1 MIPTINKPTCVTRN
15 TVTAIDYIITNTL
28 INGIQYRFGITK
40 PDISDQFLI
49 VFLLN
54 TCLTKVSQKVRHNL
68 FINASRRRT
77 NSYSSMN

>member
-28 INGIQYRFGITK
+28 ISGIQHRFGITK

-54 TCLTKVSQKVRHNL
+54 TCEKGKSEGKAQ
-68 FINASRRRT
+68 FIYKRITEKNK
-77 NSYSSMN
+77 